1 MEHEQ
6 QTDSPSLLRVG
17 LIGDP
22 VAHSYSPRFQ
32 QAAFDACGIPAHY
45 DLWRTEEGELSAR
58 IASLLAPQSLGA
70 NITIPYKE
78 AVLPLLDVVDPLAA
92 RIGAVNTIVHRNE
105 YLYGYN
111 TDAPGLLHALVE
123 LGVGKL
129 REPQYLASAGG
140 DELMRAREG
149 DRVRARGGDRDRQTH
164 FVVPPMGGGDKAKGD
179 DRDRASAKGDDRD
192 RVRAKGDDR
201 DRVSAKGDDRDRA
214 KGGDRDR
221 ATARVART
229 FPLDGRDGRAWQDL
243 KESFSF
249 EGYTVVLLGA
259 GGAARGAAFA
269 LVNASV
275 ERLVIVNRNLE
286 RAQRLAAEVQQE
298 SNCQVFCLNDPEFL
312 IPHPATLVINATPV
326 GMHGAGK
333 QEQREAENASTFS
346 PLPAE
351 ILARFAPDTVVFDMI
366 YNPTQTQ
373 LLCQARILGL
383 RAVNG
388 LPMLLHQGA
397 LAFTLWTG
405 QPAPLEVMRSA
416 LL

>member
-164 FVVPPMGGGDKAKGD
+164 FV
-179 DRDRASAKGDDRD
+179 
-192 RVRAKGDDR
+192 
-201 DRVSAKGDDRDRA
+201 
-214 KGGDRDR
+214 
-221 ATARVART
+221 
-229 FPLDGRDGRAWQDL
+229 
-243 KESFSF
+243 
-249 EGYTVVLLGA
+249 
-259 GGAARGAAFA
+259 
-269 LVNASV
+269 
-275 ERLVIVNRNLE
+275 
-286 RAQRLAAEVQQE
+286 
-298 SNCQVFCLNDPEFL
+298 
-312 IPHPATLVINATPV
+312 
-326 GMHGAGK
+326 
-333 QEQREAENASTFS
+333 
-346 PLPAE
+346 
-351 ILARFAPDTVVFDMI
+351 
-366 YNPTQTQ
+366 
-373 LLCQARILGL
+373 
-383 RAVNG
+383 
-388 LPMLLHQGA
+388 
-397 LAFTLWTG
+397 
-405 QPAPLEVMRSA
+405 
-416 LL
+416 